1 LICALV
7 GITFAVAVPC
17 ILAAFEIQNL
27 QNAWKKGW
35 KEMNKKRNERKLNKR
50 REKGEADEIKD
61 FLE

>member
-1 LICALV
+1 
-7 GITFAVAVPC
+7 
-17 ILAAFEIQNL
+17 L